1 MAGPPHRPFGL
12 DNLTSMTIL
21 ERVSADTVLA
31 MKAKDQPR
39 VETLRLL
46 KSELKKREID
56 KRAPLDESEARKV
69 VEGLA
74 KQREDS
80 IDQFGKAGRTE
91 LVEKEKA
98 ELAILKAF
106 LPDSVSDDEIKT
118 AVEAAATALGAPT
131 AKDIGVV
138 MKSALAALKETG
150 KLVDGKKVSD
160 AVKAR
165 LA

>member
-1 MAGPPHRPFGL
+1 
-12 DNLTSMTIL
+12 MTIM
-21 ERVSADTVLA
+21 ERVTADTVSA

-56 KRAPLDESEARKV
+56 KRAPLDEAEARKV
-69 VEGLA
+69 IEGLA
-74 KQREDS
+74 KQRLDS

-91 LVEKEKA
+91 LVEKEQA
-98 ELAILKAF
+98 DLAILKAF
-106 LPDSVSDDEIKT
+106 LPESATDDEIKIE
-118 AVEAAATALGAPT
+118 VDKAASALGAPT
-131 AKDIGVV
+131 AKDMGAV
-138 MKSALAALKETG
+138 MKAALSALKETG
-150 KLVDGKKVSD
+150 KIVDGKKVSE